1 MHTFNLLTV
10 TLGAGMVWLPHGMAQ
25 VEAPPAAPD
34 QDQERVA
41 PHQAVRWVPSIKFT
55 VRAVDEAGDPIEG
68 ATAYLELSNPFATR
82 PGSNVISGETDAE
95 GKLSIEGVGDGY
107 VYIGVG
113 KEGFYSSGLLH
124 QWNIKD
130 VEDAYSRRGN
140 EMGDA
145 RLLPWNPVMDVVLVE
160 KKDPVTMK
168 DLWGIR
174 LPEFDREFGYDLLV
188 GDLVAPHGEGVHA
201 DLLLRTELETFE
213 DEMDIV
219 VLEMEFTG
227 QGNGMMRVEE
237 FPFPDSDFKYLRQA
251 PEDGYETRTLKT
263 GRLNRGLHRQNP
275 DAEQVEQLRELYRSK
290 VPIAPAH
297 PEAWVFRIR
306 QDKAADG
313 DGPHYG
319 IFVKPSREGPP
330 LRFNAATVAALTGT
344 SAAPSEPTINLSIRG
359 VVNPIVGSRSLEVG
373 PPAPRDPRRMVLPPG
388 VPPPPPELDRNQDD
402 DEDED

>member
-1 MHTFNLLTV
+1 MSWCIAQPVPPPEPDHDGCIEIPEEWRLLPQKLTV
-10 TLGAGMVWLPHGMAQ
+10 RVIDDQGKP
-25 VEAPPAAPD
+25 VEEANVVICMNDVRSPRGGDIAANLSDAEGRASHEARGNGSAEFWVRKEGYYSSTTFWYHFD
-34 QDQERVA
+34 QKPLLDGLR
-41 PHQAVRWVPSIKFT
+41 R
-55 VRAVDEAGDPIEG
+55 GDPI
-68 ATAYLELSNPFATR
+68 PQDFRFA
-82 PGSNVISGETDAE
+82 
-95 GKLSIEGVGDGY
+95 
-107 VYIGVG
+107 
-113 KEGFYSSGLLH
+113 
-124 QWNIKD
+124 
-130 VEDAYSRRGN
+130 
-140 EMGDA
+140 
-145 RLLPWNPVMDVVLVE
+145 PWNPEVEVVLVE
-160 KKDPVTMK
+160 KKDPVTMR

-188 GDLVAPHGEGVHA
+188 GDLVAPHGEGMHA

-237 FPFPDSDFKYLRQA
+237 LPFPDSEFKYLRQA
-251 PEDGYETRTLKT
+251 PEDGYETRTLRT

-290 VPIAPAH
+290 VPIPPDH

-313 DGPHYG
+313 EGPHYG

-330 LRFNAATVAALTGT
+330 LRFNAATVAALAGT

-373 PPAPRDPRRMVLPPG
+373 PRAPRDPRRMVLPPG
-388 VPPPPPELDRNQDD
+388 VPPPPPPPE
-402 DEDED
+402 